1 MTLFLRLLAAACVCL
16 SVSGPALAAPFTPAN
31 DADVV
36 EKLPGGASDPAVRRV
51 DSLRKQLAAR
61 PGDGALRLEI
71 ARRYFDLA
79 MAQGD
84 PRFVG
89 YASATIAPLQAGA
102 DGNAGYWLLRGLIEQ
117 YSHDFP
123 AALASLERAAKID
136 PANAEP
142 LAWRSAIFMV
152 QARYPEAMAECKRLA
167 PLTPPLYAT
176 GCSAYVQAAT
186 GGLLEASQ
194 QLQQALMAAP
204 DADPGLRLW
213 AHTRLAEMALRLQKP
228 NDAEVQFRAALALGL
243 NDQFLL
249 GAYSDFLLDQGRPAE
264 VVKLLAEWERSDVL
278 LLRLALAG
286 QALKDSR
293 AAGWAAQLRDR
304 FQAAALR
311 GDRLHEQEAA
321 RFELDI
327 EKHPKQALALA
338 VRNYTVQKEP
348 RDAEVLLRT
357 ALAASDAQAAQPA
370 LDWLRS
376 SRYEDPRLAAVVAQ
390 LVALGAKR

>member
-1 MTLFLRLLAAACVCL
+1 
-16 SVSGPALAAPFTPAN
+16 
-31 DADVV
+31 
-36 EKLPGGASDPAVRRV
+36 
-51 DSLRKQLAAR
+51 
-61 PGDGALRLEI
+61 
-71 ARRYFDLA
+71 
-79 MAQGD
+79 
-84 PRFVG
+84 
-89 YASATIAPLQAGA
+89 
-102 DGNAGYWLLRGLIEQ
+102 
-117 YSHDFP
+117 
-123 AALASLERAAKID
+123 
-136 PANAEP
+136 
-142 LAWRSAIFMV
+142 
-152 QARYPEAMAECKRLA
+152 
-167 PLTPPLYAT
+167 
-176 GCSAYVQAAT
+176 
-186 GGLLEASQ
+186 
-194 QLQQALMAAP
+194 
-204 DADPGLRLW
+204 
-213 AHTRLAEMALRLQKP
+213 
-228 NDAEVQFRAALALGL
+228 
-243 NDQFLL
+243 
-249 GAYSDFLLDQGRPAE
+249 
-264 VVKLLAEWERSDVL
+264 VL

-338 VRNYTVQKEP
+338 VRNDTVQKEP